1 VLAVTDSTLAA
12 AGLTDHANDDVV
24 ELCRSLIRIDTSNPT
39 SNERKAA
46 EWVAEQLTDA
56 GLTPSIYESEPGRAS
71 VVARWAGSDSSRD
84 ALLIHGHL
92 DVVPANADDWQ
103 VDPFSGEI
111 RDGCIWG
118 RGAIDMKDMD
128 AMTLAVL
135 RDWVRQG
142 KVPPRDVVFAF
153 VADEEAGGTYGAH
166 YLVDHHADL
175 FEGCT
180 EAVSE
185 VGGYSMTIGG
195 QRLYAIQTAE
205 KGIAWLRLV
214 ANGRAGHGSMLND
227 DNAVTQLAE
236 AVARVGRHSFPIEL
250 SATVEQFLREI
261 CNALDIPYSADD
273 VEGILDKLGTLT
285 KMIGATVRHTVNPTM
300 LEAGYKQN
308 VIPGVAYAYLDGRYL
323 PGGEEQFLDGLAR
336 LVGPEIAIEVVQRQ
350 IAYETTFDGDL
361 VAAMSAAILAEDP
374 DGRCVPYCMSGGT
387 DAKAFSELGIRCF
400 GYSPLLLPADL
411 DFMGLFHGIDERVP
425 IDGLHFGIR
434 ALSRFLANS

>member
-1 VLAVTDSTLAA
+1 MTQASASA
-12 AGLTDHANDDVV
+12 AGLTDLASDDVV
-24 ELCRSLIRIDTSNPT
+24 ELCQSLIRIDTTNPT
-39 SNERKAA
+39 SNERSAA

-56 GLTPSIYESEPGRAS
+56 GLSPEIYESEAGRAS
-71 VVARWAGSDSSRD
+71 VVARWAGADSSRD
-84 ALLIHGHL
+84 ALLLHGHL

-128 AMTLAVL
+128 AMLLAVL

-153 VADEEAGGTYGAH
+153 VADEEAGGTFGSH
-166 YLVDHHADL
+166 FLVDNHADL

-227 DNAVTQLAE
+227 DNAVTALAE

-261 CNALDIPYSADD
+261 CVALDIPYSADD
-273 VEGILDKLGTLT
+273 IEGVLDKLGPLA

-308 VIPGVAYAYLDGRYL
+308 VIPGVAYAYLDGRFL
-323 PGGEEQFLDGLAR
+323 PGREEEFLEELAR
-336 LVGPEIAIEVVQRQ
+336 LVGPEVAIEVMQRQ
-350 IAYETTFDGDL
+350 IALETAFDGDL
-361 VAAMSAAILAEDP
+361 VAAVSAAITAEDP
-374 DGRCVPYCMSGGT
+374 DGRVVPYCMSGGT
-387 DAKAFSELGIRCF
+387 DAKAFSELGMRCF

-425 IDGLHFGIR
+425 IDGLQFGVR
-434 ALSRFLANS
+434 ALSRFLALS

>member
-1 VLAVTDSTLAA
+1 MSDETAND
-12 AGLTDHANDDVV
+12 AGLTARANDDVV
-24 ELCRSLIRIDTSNPT
+24 ELCRSLIRIDSSNPT

-56 GLTPSIYESEPGRAS
+56 GLTPEIYESDPGRAS
-71 VVARWAGSDSSRD
+71 VVARWSGADSSRD
-84 ALLIHGHL
+84 AMLIHGHL

-103 VDPFSGEI
+103 VDPFSAEV

-118 RGAIDMKDMD
+118 RGAVDMKDRD
-128 AMTLAVL
+128 AMVLAVL

-142 KVPPRDVVFAF
+142 KVPPRDIVLAF
-153 VADEEAGGTYGAH
+153 VADEEAGGVYGAH
-166 YLVDHHADL
+166 HLVDHHADL

-180 EAVSE
+180 EGVSE

-214 ANGRAGHGSMLND
+214 ASGRAGHGSMLND
-227 DNAVTQLAE
+227 DNAVTALAE

-250 SATVEQFLREI
+250 SATVEEFLREI
-261 CNALDIPYSADD
+261 CTALDIPYSADD
-273 VEGILDKLGTLT
+273 IEGILDKLGPLA

-300 LEAGYKQN
+300 LDAGYKQN
-308 VIPGVAYAYLDGRYL
+308 VIPGVAHAYLDGRFL
-323 PGGEEQFLDGLAR
+323 PGGEERFLEEIER
-336 LVGPEIAIEVVQRQ
+336 LVGPEVAIEIVQRQ

-361 VAAMSAAILAEDP
+361 VAAMSAAIMAEDP
-374 DGRCVPYCMSGGT
+374 DGRVVPYCMSGGT

-400 GYSPLLLPADL
+400 GFSPLLLPADL

-425 IDGLHFGIR
+425 IDGLQFGVR
-434 ALSRFLANS
+434 ALSRFLAGS